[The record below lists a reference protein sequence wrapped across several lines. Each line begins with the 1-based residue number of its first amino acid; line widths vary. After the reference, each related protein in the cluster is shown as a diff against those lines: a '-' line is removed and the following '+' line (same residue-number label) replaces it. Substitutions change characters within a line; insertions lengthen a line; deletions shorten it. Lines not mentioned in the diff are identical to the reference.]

1 MYNYKHTKIVATLSP
16 SVATPDVLSEFIN
29 SGVNVFRLNFS
40 HGSHEEY
47 IQMIEAVN
55 QVRSQ
60 KNTNTAILQDLQGP
74 RVRVSQRDAPLEVEI
89 GDEVFLTYEK
99 ETYTFA
105 DSANILSLDH
115 NLTNILQEGE
125 KVLIEDGLIELLIKE
140 IVFDEQYAVCEAQTN
155 SSIKGRKGVN
165 FPGSSAEFPVI
176 TEKDKQ
182 DLKFGLSQN
191 IDVVAMSFVRS
202 ADDIRNLKAL
212 IDEYRPN
219 VSRPLIFAK
228 IEKPDAVDRI
238 QEILEEVDGIMVA
251 RGDLGIEVE
260 AEKVPIIQKQLI
272 HEAMLHG
279 KRVIVATQMLDSMI
293 RNPRPTRAEVSDV
306 ANAVIDHTDAVMLS
320 GETSGG
326 IYPLQAVEMMRRI
339 IMATEESTY
348 DDYVDEY
355 FQIDDIKNIHREL
368 SYGAQHL
375 ARQSEAHGIV
385 VFDWEGVGIA
395 EYMAEFRTEVP
406 VFAITAN
413 SRYYYQ
419 TGLTW
424 GVTGVLIDD
433 LDKSEMHIALNLVK
447 NRYFKRSDQE
457 EQYFVVVD
465 ITHKNKE
472 SIQMYL
478 V

>member
-1 MYNYKHTKIVATLSP
+1 MNYKHTKIVATLSP
-16 SVATPDVLSEFIN
+16 DVATPELLSEFIN

-47 IQMIEAVN
+47 TRMIHN
-55 QVRSQ
+55 IRDVRDQ

-74 RVRVSQRDAPLEVEI
+74 RVRVGKRETPLEIEI
-89 GDEVFLTYEK
+89 GDEVFLTYDGG
-99 ETYTFA
+99 TYSFGEEA
-105 DSANILSLDH
+105 KVLSVDH
-115 NLTNILQEGE
+115 NLTPILEEGE
-125 KVLIEDGLIELLIKE
+125 KVLIEDGLIELLVKE
-140 IVFDEQYAVCEAQTN
+140 IVLDEQYVVCEARTN

-165 FPGSSAEFPVI
+165 FPGSSADFPVI

-182 DLKFGLSQN
+182 DLEFGLSQN
-191 IDVVAMSFVRS
+191 VDIIAMSFVRS
-202 ADDIRNLKAL
+202 AEDIRNLRTL
-212 IDEYRPN
+212 IDQYRPGQAH
-219 VSRPLIFAK
+219 PLIFAK
-228 IEKPDAVDRI
+228 IEKPDAVEQI
-238 QEILEEVDGIMVA
+238 EEILQEVDGIMVA

-272 HEAMLHG
+272 HQAIFHG

-326 IYPLQAVEMMRRI
+326 MYPLQAVEMMRRI
-339 IMATEESTY
+339 ILATEESTY

-355 FQIDDIKNIHREL
+355 FQVDDIKNIHREL
-368 SYGAQHL
+368 AYGAQHL
-375 ARQSEAHGIV
+375 ARQSEAQGIV
-385 VFDWEGVGIA
+385 IFDWEGKGVA

-406 VFAITAN
+406 VFTITAN
-413 SRYYYQ
+413 ETYYHQ

-424 GVTGVLIDD
+424 GVTGVLVDAST
-433 LDKSEMHIALNLVK
+433 KAEMHTALGLVK
-447 NRYFKRSDQE
+447 KRYFKRGEQE
-457 EQYFVVVD
+457 EHYFVVVD
-465 ITHKNKE
+465 VTHKDKE